1 MQFSRI
7 IQHLRR
13 TVLRQ
18 DGCELTDGQL
28 LECFISHRETAALEV
43 LVHRHG
49 PMVWGVCRRILRDHH
64 DAEDACQATFLVLVR
79 RAASVTP
86 RERVGNWLYGVAHQ
100 TAMKARATRAKRQTR
115 ERQVTDMPEPA
126 VAERNGGADWQPLLD
141 QELSRLPDKYRVAIV
156 LCDLEGKT
164 RKEAAEQLGCPEGT
178 LAARLARGRVML
190 AKRLAAHGLA
200 VSGGMLAGLLS
211 QEVASA
217 CVPISVLTSTGNAVT
232 LAATGQAV
240 AGAISA
246 NAIAL
251 TEGVLKAMLMN
262 KLKNAAATLLVVFL
276 LTVGAAAVITRSS
289 AADQPEKGEAV
300 KKAEKEKA
308 DREAVLTDKGEAK
321 VKTRWEYKA
330 LSHDEIKALEFKKR
344 GTETAEGGLNILGDE
359 GWELVAIEPAV
370 HVPPSLGGDRPAH
383 YVFKRPKK

>member
-1 MQFSRI
+1 
-7 IQHLRR
+7 
-13 TVLRQ
+13 
-18 DGCELTDGQL
+18 
-28 LECFISHRETAALEV
+28 
-43 LVHRHG
+43 
-49 PMVWGVCRRILRDHH
+49 MVWGVCRRILRDHH
-64 DAEDACQATFLVLVR
+64 DAEDACQATFLVFVR
-79 RAASVTP
+79 RAASVMP
-86 RERVGNWLYGVAHQ
+86 REMVGNWLYGVAHQ
-100 TAMKARATRAKRQTR
+100 TAMKARATRAKRQAR
-115 ERQVTDMPEPA
+115 ERQATDMPEPA
-126 VAERNGGADWQPLLD
+126 VTERDVGADWQPLLD

-164 RKEAAEQLGCPEGT
+164 RKEAAGQLGCPEGT

-217 CVPISVLTSTGNAVT
+217 CVPISVLASTVNAVT

-262 KLKNAAATLLVVFL
+262 KLKNAAATLLVVFF
-276 LTVGAAAVITRSS
+276 LTVGVAAVITRTS

-300 KKAEKEKA
+300 KKAEKEAVTSDKA
-308 DREAVLTDKGEAK
+308 ESRIKA
-321 VKTRWEYKA
+321 RWEYKA
-330 LSHDEIKALEFKKR
+330 LTHDDIKALEFKKR
-344 GTETAEGGLNILGDE
+344 GTGTVEGGLNLLGDE
-359 GWELVAIEPAV
+359 GWELVTLEPAV
-370 HVPPSLGGDRPAH
+370 VVPPSLGGERPAL